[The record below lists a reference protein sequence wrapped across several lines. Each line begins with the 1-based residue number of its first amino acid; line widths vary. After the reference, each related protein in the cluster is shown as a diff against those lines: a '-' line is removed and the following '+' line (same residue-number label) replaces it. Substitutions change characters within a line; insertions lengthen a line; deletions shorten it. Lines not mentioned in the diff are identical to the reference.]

1 MPIWESTSGNTHLA
15 QAWYVLSWYVLSKHL
30 EWGQSVNQLWLCKR
44 GQKRRAGFEAVFM
57 TLLEKEGDR
66 WGSELVLSEPL
77 KEIAS
82 PDLKEM
88 ALLSSGAFKL
98 KPKSAGHKTFSHLW
112 WSQGGHELFPAEI
125 RRGSSVLLPSP
136 DTCCGSHCYQCWFPL
151 ERQEE
156 MSKSSL

>member
-1 MPIWESTSGNTHLA
+1 MPVQGSTSGNTHLA

-30 EWGQSVNQLWLCKR
+30 EWGQSVNQLWLRKW
-44 GQKRRAGFEAVFM
+44 GQKRRAGFEAVFT

-77 KEIAS
+77 QEIAS
-82 PDLKEM
+82 PDLKAM

-98 KPKSAGHKTFSHLW
+98 KPKSAGHKTFSHRW
-112 WSQGGHELFPAEI
+112 RSHKLFPAEV
-125 RRGSSVLLPSP
+125 RRGISVMLPSP
-136 DTCCGSHCYQCWFPL
+136 DTRCGSHCYQCWFPL